1 MDREYKESDFC
12 TKDDGIKYVF
22 KMFSIIYGSKITNH
36 WGDMNVIA
44 VMNVWKEMIGNYL
57 TYRPILDFALNN
69 LDPKGFVTTPM
80 AFKELCSQAG
90 RIPDKPH
97 SMIEKQ
103 LTTDEK
109 LELAKQKAIALKAI
123 KKFTQGFGR

>member
-1 MDREYKESDFC
+1 
-12 TKDDGIKYVF
+12 
-22 KMFSIIYGSKITNH
+22 MFSIIYGAKITNH
-36 WGDMNVIA
+36 WGDMNVLA

-90 RIPDKPH
+90 RIPVKP
-97 SMIEKQ
+97 EAT
-103 LTTDEK
+103 LTHQKTQAEIISA
-109 LELAKQKAIALKAI
+109 AKMREEAISSLREFMNKVKA
-123 KKFTQGFGR
+123 